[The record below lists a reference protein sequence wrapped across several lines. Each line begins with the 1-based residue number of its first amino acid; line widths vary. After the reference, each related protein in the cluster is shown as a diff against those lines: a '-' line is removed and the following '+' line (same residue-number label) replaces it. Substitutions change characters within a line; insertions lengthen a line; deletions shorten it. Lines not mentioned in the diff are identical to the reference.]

1 MDNMKLDI
9 LRISECKWTDDG
21 IIVKDVHIMIC
32 SGGKEHK
39 NGVGIIM
46 RKEIAKFL
54 IGYWVISE
62 RVIIIKLQ
70 GKPFNI
76 SII

>member
-1 MDNMKLDI
+1 MK
-9 LRISECKWTDDG
+9 DD
-21 IIVKDVHIMIC
+21 HIKIY

-46 RKEIAKFL
+46 RKEMARSL
-54 IGYWVISE
+54 IYYWAHSG
-62 RVIIIKLQ
+62 RVKMIKLQ